1 MQAKLGRVVQLN
13 GNKQLGME
21 MMKNAVEIYRQHME
35 NESCSS
41 KNIHVTIRY
50 AQMLSSLGIVLCYE
64 YPPDKMD
71 EVLQYLY
78 EALALQDS
86 TLDQKSINRIQTL
99 YYIGCALQKK
109 GDPEKAR
116 EKMIES
122 LKLIRDIN
130 NSHPY
135 EASICIGLGR
145 LLQKSDPEEAEKYMK
160 DAFVIRKLPEK
171 FSSDAHWKVAFAYQN
186 IGGIMRDKGSINDAF
201 DYFLDANDM
210 FMRLIERES
219 LECEDWL
226 DSRSSSAPDYGIDII
241 ERWKKDKEK
250 LRNEMHRLVS
260 RQSKE

>member
-1 MQAKLGRVVQLN
+1 MQAELGRVIQLN

-21 MMKNAVEIYRQHME
+21 MMKNAVELCKRHME
-35 NESCSS
+35 DEACRS
-41 KNIHVTIRY
+41 KNTYVAIKY
-50 AQMLSSLGIVLCYE
+50 AQMLSAFGIVLRYE
-64 YPPDKMD
+64 YPPDRMD

-78 EALALQDS
+78 EALVLQDS
-86 TLDQKSINRIQTL
+86 TLDQKSINRVRTL

-109 GDPEKAR
+109 GDLEKAR
-116 EKMIES
+116 EKMMES
-122 LKLIRDIN
+122 LKLIRDSN
-130 NSHPY
+130 YHHPY
-135 EASICIGLGR
+135 EASICTGLGR

-186 IGGIMRDKGSINDAF
+186 VGEIMRDKGSKLDAF

-241 ERWKKDKEK
+241 GRWKKDKEK
-250 LRNEMHRLVS
+250 LRNEMRRLVS
-260 RQSKE
+260 KQSKE